1 MYKTL
6 FGKGVYKIQKK
17 GGNIMEEWKDIKD
30 YERTVPGVKSW

>member
-17 GGNIMEEWKDIKD
+17 GVDIYGRMERYK
-30 YERTVPGVKSW
+30 RL